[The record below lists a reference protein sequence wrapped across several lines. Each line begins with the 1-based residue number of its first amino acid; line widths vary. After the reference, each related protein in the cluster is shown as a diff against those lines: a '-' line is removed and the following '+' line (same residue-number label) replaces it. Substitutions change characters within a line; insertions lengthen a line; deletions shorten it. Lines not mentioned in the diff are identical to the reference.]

1 MRLCPQDGRTEQ
13 GGPLVSSNK
22 RSGIQRR
29 DDRAEQGRIGS
40 RSSLPWRARGSQS
53 LCRIWVQLGSN
64 NASCG
69 FLATPKMAVNAVGF
83 QSVTVRGRLD
93 TVEVRS
99 SSLLVPTIPFN
110 GLAANSRK
118 TSTHNP
124 THNFIELLLTAC
136 RGPSGTPLARPVFHR
151 CLPACR
157 DRGSF
162 ESSNGAGCP
171 APFSPGPWRCSPER
185 C

>member
-1 MRLCPQDGRTEQ
+1 MNTASAYRCVSLGIVRLHIGQ
-13 GGPLVSSNK
+13 G
-22 RSGIQRR
+22 I
-29 DDRAEQGRIGS
+29 
-40 RSSLPWRARGSQS
+40 
-53 LCRIWVQLGSN
+53 
-64 NASCG
+64 
-69 FLATPKMAVNAVGF
+69 
-83 QSVTVRGRLD
+83 D

-99 SSLLVPTIPFN
+99 SSLLVPTISFN
-110 GLAANSRK
+110 GLASKTRK

-124 THNFIELLLTAC
+124 THNFIALLLTAC

-171 APFSPGPWRCSPER
+171 ARFSPEVARSQGSGGR
-185 C
+185 